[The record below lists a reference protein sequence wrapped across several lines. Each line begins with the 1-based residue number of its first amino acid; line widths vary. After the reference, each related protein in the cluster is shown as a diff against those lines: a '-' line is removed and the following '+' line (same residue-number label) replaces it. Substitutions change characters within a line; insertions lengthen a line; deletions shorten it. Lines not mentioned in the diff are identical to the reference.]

1 MKTLYIV
8 RHAKSSWEDDVID
21 HQRPLNKKGKGDMIK
36 VSDYVA
42 SHFKKPDIMISSDAN
57 RALTT
62 AMAFKKAFHMTEN
75 NFFIKNSMYD
85 FSGGNVLEEINGC
98 PEDVNILMIFGHNHA
113 LTHLVNKL
121 GNQFINNLPTCG
133 FVQIDFETNSWQNI
147 TNGKTIATVFPKD
160 LK

>member
-8 RHAKSSWEDDVID
+8 RHAKSSWEEDVID
-21 HQRPLNKKGKGDMIK
+21 HQRPLNKKGMGDMVR

-62 AMAFKKAFHMTEN
+62 AMAFKKAFQMTEN

-98 PEDVNILMIFGHNHA
+98 SNDVNILMIFGHNHA

-133 FVQIDFETNSWQNI
+133 FVQIDFETDSWANI